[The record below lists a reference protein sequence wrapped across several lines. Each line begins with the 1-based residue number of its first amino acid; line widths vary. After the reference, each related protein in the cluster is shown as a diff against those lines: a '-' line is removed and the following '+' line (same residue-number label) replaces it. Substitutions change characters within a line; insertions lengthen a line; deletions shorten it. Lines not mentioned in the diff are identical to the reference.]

1 MRPAYARLNKWN
13 QGAAIVTVHAD
24 RSFDVE
30 NFRIQAGRVRQ
41 S

>member
-1 MRPAYARLNKWN
+1 VA
-13 QGAAIVTVHAD
+13 VHAD